1 MPTRQRRYYLLESS
15 CQTLFPKYYFHV
27 TRDTRTYGHYCMLAR
42 ALERVG
48 DRWTLLIIRDLVG
61 GPQRFTD
68 LIERLVGITPKTLTQ
83 RLRSLE
89 EDGLIVADREPG
101 RREVWYRLSA
111 AGLDVLPAVEELVL
125 FGVRHSARLP
135 YPGEAIHPEHLLQPL
150 RIHLDR
156 AHVEAGPVR
165 WVIRFVDDS
174 SYVFANDGG
183 RWNFTPG
190 DAADPDVV
198 LTTTRA
204 AFAKF
209 LTTPASQRSTEH
221 PDLEIVGGRRAI
233 RTLMKAIET
242 FPSGAPTAA

>member
-1 MPTRQRRYYLLESS
+1 
-15 CQTLFPKYYFHV
+15 
-27 TRDTRTYGHYCMLAR
+27 MLAR

-48 DRWTLLIIRDLVG
+48 DRWTLLIIRDLVS

-101 RREVWYRLSA
+101 RREVWYHLSPV
-111 AGLDVLPAVEELVL
+111 GVDVLPAVEELVL
-125 FGVRHSARLP
+125 FGMRHAARP
-135 YPGEAIHPEHLLQPL
+135 PHPGEAIHPEHLLQPL

-165 WVIRFVDDS
+165 WVIRFVDDG
-174 SYVFANDGG
+174 SYVFANDAG
-183 RWNFTPG
+183 RWNFAPG
-190 DAADPDVV
+190 DAADPDIE
-198 LTTTRA
+198 LNTTRA

-209 LTTPASQRSTEH
+209 LTTPGSQRSTEH
-221 PDLEIVGGRRAI
+221 QDIDIVGGRRAI
-233 RTLMKAIET
+233 RTFMKAIEA
-242 FPSGAPTAA
+242 FPSSSPIVA